1 MLDQLDLLQFF
12 EGLPRMGVPQ
22 VTMGFKTKKWLKWS
36 TEFWMIRFAAGS
48 ALAAWPPIHGQD
60 AHHTLFHLC
69 QGRLRYSLGQVGLL
83 DTGAQ
88 PVTVGSG
95 YHYAHCQWLASLKVN
110 WLILPVTVV
119 CLSLSR
125 SSSPSVKTARG
136 GGGKE
141 SKRQVLK
148 RAHSKWRA
156 GRKLYKIKTW
166 KLNSCTAMHKAAKCP
181 YRGQTQ
187 SWPWGLA
194 SDNPQSGAG
203 HQGHR
208 RESWAQNHVRLCTIN
223 MDGFS
228 IPKKN
233 PHNWLLLKSRV
244 LVYQT
249 IMFLAFTS

>member
-1 MLDQLDLLQFF
+1 
-12 EGLPRMGVPQ
+12 
-22 VTMGFKTKKWLKWS
+22 MGFKTK
-36 TEFWMIRFAAGS
+36 MIHWILDRFAAGS
-48 ALAAWPPIHGQD
+48 ALAAWPPIHWQD

-95 YHYAHCQWLASLKVN
+95 YHYVHCQWLASLKVN

-119 CLSLSR
+119 SLSLSISLSL

-136 GGGKE
+136 GGAKE

-166 KLNSCTAMHKAAKCP
+166 KLNSCTAMHKPAKST

-194 SDNPQSGAG
+194 SDNPQSI
-203 HQGHR
+203 
-208 RESWAQNHVRLCTIN
+208 ENKLCHWIGWT
-223 MDGFS
+223 
-228 IPKKN
+228 
-233 PHNWLLLKSRV
+233 
-244 LVYQT
+244 
-249 IMFLAFTS
+249 